1 MKSLPFDLPESLK
14 SYLVTYQDSPDKGIS
29 NLEKYVAKRRNDAIG
44 YMLLSLLYH
53 QSGDKTKAIRT
64 ATQARTLAP
73 GSTLLENL
81 HYYLSHPDGF
91 NAWLPGDKLK
101 RVRGKDKISN
111 TPYDVAL
118 DLDTLISR
126 LTRANQKR
134 IKISDESQEK
144 VFLENVPEVDQ
155 LATPTLAL
163 IYEKQKKYD
172 EAIRMYTKLIENR
185 PKDAELFQVQIERL
199 EKLI

>member
-144 VFLENVPEVDQ
+144 VFLDNVPEVDQ

-172 EAIRMYTKLIENR
+172 EAIRMYNKLIENR